1 MVMRP
6 QEEESSSVPVSVDV
20 LLTWWSESNFSSG
33 PLKSPWTP
41 FCGVEHSC
49 ACLWIARC
57 PTLPVYKLSTI
68 NVMIALYGTALLI
81 KLCFTDSKF
90 LLSLEDIIS
99 NLFLPINPL
108 CKKPIRQRIKFFQ
121 DWKSQYFDYTFLMG
135 INKQKAIH

>member
-90 LLSLEDIIS
+90 LVFEVL
-99 NLFLPINPL
+99 
-108 CKKPIRQRIKFFQ
+108 Q
-121 DWKSQYFDYTFLMG
+121 TFLKFCILLG
-135 INKQKAIH
+135 IAWYMSLRTEGKYETILLRVLDV